1 MTDFLKLGKNTS
13 GRDFIVGD
21 IHFKMPDFFHGLNE
35 LGFNP
40 ARDRIISVGDLVDR
54 GPDPASGL
62 KLLDQSWFHMVMGN
76 HEQML
81 IQAYDNDPY
90 GSSPA
95 RGAAWWDLINERSRF
110 QIVQRLKSLPV
121 AIELGAEQGVVG
133 VVHADVPIGMGWSDF
148 KNDIVNDETKHYAL
162 WGQKRVRDA
171 IVSGVHGVWRVC
183 AGHTKVQA
191 PLRLGNYLA
200 LDCTGGNEGAIAFYA
215 VKEDRIYTFDRCSGQ
230 LIPDSVLRFSSAATG
245 EIPPLNA

>member
-1 MTDFLKLGKNTS
+1 MSDFLKLGKNTS

-21 IHFKMPDFFHGLNE
+21 IHFKMPDFFYGLNE
-35 LGFNP
+35 LDFNP
-40 ARDRIISVGDLVDR
+40 ARDRILSVGDLVDR
-54 GPDPASGL
+54 GPDPTSGL
-62 KLLDQSWFHMVMGN
+62 KLLDQPWFHMVMGN

-95 RGAAWWDLINERSRF
+95 RGAAWWDLIDKRSRY
-110 QIVQRLKSLPV
+110 QIVQRLKSLPI
-121 AIELGAEQGVVG
+121 AIELAVEQGLIG
-133 VVHADVPIGMGWSDF
+133 IVHADVPIGMGWSDF

-162 WGQKRVRDA
+162 WGQERVRDA
-171 IVSGVHGVWRVC
+171 IVSGVHDVWRVC

-200 LDCTGGNEGAIAFYA
+200 LDCTGGNEGALAFYA
-215 VKEDRIYTFDRCSGQ
+215 VKEDRIYSFDR
-230 LIPDSVLRFSSAATG
+230 RFEGEQWDGALSSISSCNTFRS
-245 EIPPLNA
+245 

>member
-1 MTDFLKLGKNTS
+1 MTDFLKLGKNTI

-21 IHFKMPDFFHGLNE
+21 IHFKMPDFFYGLNE
-35 LGFNP
+35 LDFKP
-40 ARDRIISVGDLVDR
+40 TRDRILSVGDLVDR

-62 KLLDQSWFHMVMGN
+62 KLLDQPWFHMVMGN

-95 RGAAWWDLINERSRF
+95 RGAAWWDLIDERSRF
-110 QIVQRLKSLPV
+110 QIVQRLKSLPMV
-121 AIELGAEQGVVG
+121 IELGAEQGLIG
-133 VVHADVPIGMGWSDF
+133 IVHADVPIGMGWSDF

-162 WGQKRVRDA
+162 WGQERVRDA
-171 IVSGVHGVWRVC
+171 IVSGIHDVWRVC

-200 LDCTGGNEGAIAFYA
+200 LDCTGGNEGALAFYA
-215 VKEDRIYTFDRCSGQ
+215 VKEDRIYTFDRSLGY
-230 LIPDSVLRFSSAATG
+230 
-245 EIPPLNA
+245 